1 MKQNILTA
9 LIVLSL
15 SVGGSALAAN
25 NAAHDHRHDHG
36 GKPATL
42 QLNAGKKWETD
53 APLRKAIGE
62 IRQSMAAS
70 LDAIH
75 NNRLPAKDYSALAH
89 KVESAV
95 GDIVANCKLGTQADE
110 QLHIIIADL
119 LAGAEQMTGKAK
131 QAKPKDG
138 AVKVIVALDK
148 YGKYFDDAGYQPFKH

>member
-15 SVGGSALAAN
+15 GVGGSALAAN

>member
-1 MKQNILTA
+1 MKQYILTA

-15 SVGGSALAAN
+15 GVGGAALAAN
-25 NAAHDHRHDHG
+25 NAAHDHSHDHG

-42 QLNAGKKWETD
+42 KLNAGKKWETD

-62 IRQSMAAS
+62 IRQSMATS

-75 NNRLPAKDYSALAH
+75 NNRLPAKHYGALAH

-110 QLHIIIADL
+110 QLHIIIADM

-131 QAKPKDG
+131 QAKPRGG

-148 YGKYFDDAGYQPFKH
+148 YGKYFDDPGFQPIAH

>member
-1 MKQNILTA
+1 MKQTILTA

-15 SVGGSALAAN
+15 GAGGTAFAAN
-25 NAAHDHRHDHG
+25 NAAHDHSHDHG
-36 GKPATL
+36 GKPANL

-75 NNRLPAKDYSALAH
+75 NNRLPAKDYGALAH

-95 GDIVANCKLGTQADE
+95 GDMVANCKLGTQADA

-131 QAKPKDG
+131 QAKPRDG
-138 AVKVIVALDK
+138 AVNVIVALDR
-148 YGKYFDDAGYQPFKH
+148 YGKYFDDPGYRPFKH

>member
-15 SVGGSALAAN
+15 GAGGAALAAN
-25 NAAHDHRHDHG
+25 TAAHDHSHDHG

-53 APLRKAIGE
+53 APLRKAMGE

-75 NNRLPAKDYSALAH
+75 NNRLPAKDYGALAH
-89 KVESAV
+89 QVESAV
-95 GDIVANCKLGTQADE
+95 GDMVAHCKLGTQADE

-119 LAGAEQMTGKAK
+119 LAGADAMAGKSNPP
-131 QAKPKDG
+131 KPRDG
-138 AVKVIVALDK
+138 AVKVIMALDK
-148 YGKYFDDAGYQPFKH
+148 YGQYFDDPGYRPIKH

>member
-15 SVGGSALAAN
+15 ASAAPALAAN
-25 NAAHDHRHDHG
+25 NAAHDHSHDHG
-36 GKPATL
+36 GKPAAL

-75 NNRLPAKDYSALAH
+75 NNRLPAKEYGALAH

-95 GDIVANCKLGTQADE
+95 GDMVANCKLGTQADE

-119 LAGAEQMTGKAK
+119 LAGAEQMTGKEK
-131 QAKPKDG
+131 QSKPRDG
-138 AVKVIVALDK
+138 AVKVIGALDK
-148 YGKYFDDAGYQPFKH
+148 YGKYFDDAGYQPFKP

>member
-9 LIVLSL
+9 LVVLSL
-15 SVGGSALAAN
+15 GVGGSALAAN
-25 NAAHDHRHDHG
+25 SAAQDHSHNHG

-62 IRQSMAAS
+62 IRQSMSAS

-75 NNRLPAKDYSALAH
+75 NNRLPAKDYGALAQ

-95 GDIVANCKLGTQADE
+95 GDMVANCKLGPQADE

-119 LAGAEQMTGKAK
+119 LAGAEQMSGKAK
-131 QAKPKDG
+131 QAKPRDG
-138 AVKVIVALDK
+138 AVKVIVALDN
-148 YGKYFDDAGYQPFKH
+148 YGKYFDDADFQPFKH